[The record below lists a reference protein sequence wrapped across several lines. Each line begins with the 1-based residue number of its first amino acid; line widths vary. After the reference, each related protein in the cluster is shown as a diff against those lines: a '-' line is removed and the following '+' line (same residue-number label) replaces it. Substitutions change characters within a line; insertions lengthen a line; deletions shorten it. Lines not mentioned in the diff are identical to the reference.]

1 MSVMERPAAKQ
12 TWTDQYSF
20 NQDKFTGGERW
31 EEKIVQQLVKL
42 NIVCPMALILVINLI
57 SAVTLLWGLWH
68 LQYVKISF
76 LCMG

>member
-31 EEKIVQQLVKL
+31 EEEIVQQLVKL
-42 NIVCPMALILVINLI
+42 NYCLSSV
-57 SAVTLLWGLWH
+57 SGSDSSH
-68 LQYVKISF
+68 
-76 LCMG
+76 